1 MNGPNTSIEHARR
14 RARQAGFTMM
24 EVMLALTV
32 FVIGLVGLVATQ
44 SRGIEAHQ
52 ASMQM
57 REAERVAQFV
67 MNDLQS
73 RGFDEL
79 ASLRFDGNPQFPP
92 YADSSGATGSRLV
105 MDYNAVPVEDPT
117 AVLRPGSRERF
128 FAVYRSVQPVPPAA
142 TTADQLDGL
151 ALTVQVLWLDT
162 TNAALPPPASVTVD
176 SLQPNMVD
184 PTNVADYRDY
194 VRVVELRTVRL
205 NDNGSLQGTVGNP

>member
-1 MNGPNTSIEHARR
+1 
-14 RARQAGFTMM
+14 MM

-32 FVIGLVGLVATQ
+32 FVIALVGLVATQ

-52 ASMQM
+52 AAMQM

-79 ASLRFDGNPQFPP
+79 ATVRFDGNPQFPP
-92 YADSSGATGSRLV
+92 YIDSAGATGTRLV
-105 MDYNAVPVEDPT
+105 MDYNAAPVEDPAT
-117 AVLRPGSRERF
+117 TTRPGARERF
-128 FAVYRSVQPVPPAA
+128 FAVFRSVEPVPPTA

-162 TNAALPPPASVTVD
+162 TNPALPPPASVTVD
-176 SLQPNMVD
+176 SLEPDMVD

-205 NDNGSLQGTVGNP
+205 NDNGSLQGTIGNP